1 MSDIKENIKNIKNN
15 IKKIEENL
23 KLEKNSVKLLAVSKT
38 QSIDNIKEAYNSG
51 QQDFGENYLQESIEK
66 ISKLKDFDV
75 PSYQTDEAAGVD
87 LSASIEN
94 SIKIRP
100 WEREIIPCG
109 ISIAMPKG
117 LEAQIRPRSGLA
129 FKHGITILNTPGTI
143 DSDYRG
149 EIKVI
154 LINLSKDEFTVHP
167 KDRIAQMVFTNA
179 IQVKFKEVQNLD
191 QTKRGD
197 GGFGSTG
204 KD

>member
-1 MSDIKENIKNIKNN
+1 MANLPFSEVHIK
-15 IKKIEENL
+15 
-23 KLEKNSVKLLAVSKT
+23 
-38 QSIDNIKEAYNSG
+38 
-51 QQDFGENYLQESIEK
+51 K

-94 SIKIRP
+94 SVKIRP

-109 ISIAMPKG
+109 ISIAMPRG

-154 LINLSKDEFTVHP
+154 LINLGKKTFLVE
-167 KDRIAQMVFTNA
+167 KGARIAQMVLSPIGKA
-179 IQVKFKEVQNLD
+179 KIKEVENLEKTD
-191 QTKRGD
+191 RGSD
-197 GGFGSTG
+197 GFGSTG
-204 KD
+204 TK

>member
-1 MSDIKENIKNIKNN
+1 MANLPFSEVH
-15 IKKIEENL
+15 IKK
-23 KLEKNSVKLLAVSKT
+23 T
-38 QSIDNIKEAYNSG
+38 
-51 QQDFGENYLQESIEK
+51 
-66 ISKLKDFDV
+66 SKLKDFDI

-154 LINLSKDEFTVHP
+154 LINLGKKIFRVE
-167 KDRIAQMVFTNA
+167 KGARIAQMVLCPV
-179 IQVKFKEVQNLD
+179 IKVKFKEVDSLEITN
-191 QTKRGD
+191 RGSD
-197 GGFGSTG
+197 GFGSTG
-204 KD
+204 IK

>member
-1 MSDIKENIKNIKNN
+1 MANLPFSEVHIK
-15 IKKIEENL
+15 
-23 KLEKNSVKLLAVSKT
+23 
-38 QSIDNIKEAYNSG
+38 
-51 QQDFGENYLQESIEK
+51 K

-94 SIKIRP
+94 SVKIRP

-109 ISIAMPKG
+109 ISIARPKG

-149 EIKVI
+149 EIKVV
-154 LINLSKDEFTVHP
+154 LINLSKDEFTVNP

-179 IQVKFKEVQNLD
+179 IQVTFKEVQDLD

>member
-1 MSDIKENIKNIKNN
+1 MANLAFSEVH
-15 IKKIEENL
+15 IKK
-23 KLEKNSVKLLAVSKT
+23 T
-38 QSIDNIKEAYNSG
+38 
-51 QQDFGENYLQESIEK
+51 
-66 ISKLKDFDV
+66 SKLKDFAV

-94 SIKIRP
+94 SIKIHP
-100 WEREIIPCG
+100 LEREIIPCG
-109 ISIAMPKG
+109 ISIAMPRG

-149 EIKVI
+149 EIKVV
-154 LINLSKDEFTVHP
+154 LINLSKDEFPIHP

-179 IQVKFKEVQNLD
+179 IQVTFKEVQDLD

>member
-1 MSDIKENIKNIKNN
+1 
-15 IKKIEENL
+15 
-23 KLEKNSVKLLAVSKT
+23 
-38 QSIDNIKEAYNSG
+38 
-51 QQDFGENYLQESIEK
+51 
-66 ISKLKDFDV
+66 
-75 PSYQTDEAAGVD
+75 
-87 LSASIEN
+87 
-94 SIKIRP
+94 
-100 WEREIIPCG
+100 
-109 ISIAMPKG
+109 MPKG

-149 EIKVI
+149 EIKVV
-154 LINLSKDEFTVHP
+154 LINLSNDEFTIHP

>member
-1 MSDIKENIKNIKNN
+1 MANLPFSEVQ
-15 IKKIEENL
+15 IKK
-23 KLEKNSVKLLAVSKT
+23 T
-38 QSIDNIKEAYNSG
+38 
-51 QQDFGENYLQESIEK
+51 
-66 ISKLKDFDV
+66 SKLKDFDI

-94 SIKIRP
+94 SVKISP

-149 EIKVI
+149 EIKVV
-154 LINLSKDEFTVHP
+154 LINLSKDEFTVNP

-179 IQVKFKEVQNLD
+179 IQVTFKEVQDLD